1 MVEKQQEVDYTD
13 PEAAAQTTQVR
24 LITNSWNFDEQV
36 YTSEVSI

>member
-24 LITNSWNFDEQV
+24 LITSSRNLEEQF
-36 YTSEVSI
+36 YASERS